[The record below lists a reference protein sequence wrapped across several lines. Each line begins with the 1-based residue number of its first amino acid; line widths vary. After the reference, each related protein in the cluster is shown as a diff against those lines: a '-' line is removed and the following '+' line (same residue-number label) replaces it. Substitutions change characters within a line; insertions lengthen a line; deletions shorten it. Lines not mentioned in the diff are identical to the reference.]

1 MSFIVGDVN
10 VTMYA
15 FDVQVFQGYYLEIT
29 ETAIR
34 AAQRLVLTSPTMG
47 SEAVSYRYQEIPSEA
62 VSLVLIP
69 TEALTP
75 MYWLSTLMMMRMK
88 GGQAGYWG
96 YSFQICDAESGTE
109 IGSGRLKEIQLSP
122 SHVLSNET

>member
-1 MSFIVGDVN
+1 MIGNVN

-15 FDVQVFQGYYLEIT
+15 FDVRIIPANYEFIT
-29 ETAIR
+29 YIALT
-34 AAQRLVLTSPTMG
+34 AAQNIPLTSRTMG
-47 SEAVSYRYQEIPSEA
+47 SEAVSYQIGP

-75 MYWLSTLMMMRMK
+75 MYWRQALFMMRNK
-88 GGQAGYWG
+88 GRELGCWG
-96 YSFQICDAESGTE
+96 FSFQICDERSGTE
-109 IGSGRLKEIQLSP
+109 IGSGRLKQRLST